1 MDINKLLPYDLII
14 KMIIFIATFAI
25 IFNISLFSINNHIN
39 REDQLKIKNYLK
51 GLIINPETFYN
62 SSLNFYNLNDINKAE
77 REINYGLG
85 LIGHKCN
92 LSNEKYCTLRDLIIK
107 RKEKDQME
115 NKTSTI
121 KY

>member
-39 REDQLKIKNYLK
+39 REDKSKIINYLK

-62 SSLNFYNLNDINKAE
+62 SSLNFYNSNDIN
-77 REINYGLG
+77 I
-85 LIGHKCN
+85 
-92 LSNEKYCTLRDLIIK
+92 YCK
-107 RKEKDQME
+107 K
-115 NKTSTI
+115 
-121 KY
+121 